1 MLHSLYREVKKEKV
15 KIYMKT
21 EKIISYTEGSIPY
34 FIEDVEREIEV
45 SKNNKITDIRWE
57 YLENICSAEVLM
69 DELKSKKADKNKE
82 NNALEYCIQVMK
94 KALYLVDYDFWFSAM
109 ELLVFKYFL

>member
-1 MLHSLYREVKKEKV
+1 
-15 KIYMKT
+15 MKT
-21 EKIISYTEGSIPY
+21 EKIISYAEGTKDLVPY
-34 FIEDVEREIEV
+34 FIEDVEREIEI
-45 SKNNKITDIRWE
+45 SKKNNKTTDIRWE
-57 YLENICSAEVLM
+57 YLENICSAEILM

-94 KALYLVDYDFWFSAM
+94 KALYLVDYDFWFSAL